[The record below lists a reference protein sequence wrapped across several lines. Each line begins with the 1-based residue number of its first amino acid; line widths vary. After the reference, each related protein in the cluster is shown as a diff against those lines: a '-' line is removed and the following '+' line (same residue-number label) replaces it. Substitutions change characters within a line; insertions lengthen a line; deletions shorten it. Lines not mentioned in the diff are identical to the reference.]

1 MIRNQGGQG
10 EISEEETKDSRFSQ
24 PLSKGEKRDF
34 PGSPVIKTL
43 PSKAGMRVRSLI
55 GELRSHILLA
65 WPKKKKKEKNIL
77 KSFTVFPDNARRS
90 KAENYKSQPGQQRS
104 AYYNSPGKAARRRA
118 AGSLSRARSAPG
130 REVTEAGS
138 FPLDWGIPRRASA
151 AAEPVQAWPRRQ
163 EWGRGDHLSRP

>member
-1 MIRNQGGQG
+1 MIWNQGGQG

-65 WPKKKKKEKNIL
+65 WPKKKRKKISSSPLLCSQTMQEGQRQRTT
-77 KSFTVFPDNARRS
+77 SHSRDNREAPITTPLG
-90 KAENYKSQPGQQRS
+90 KLQGGGQQAAYPGLGAHLEERS
-104 AYYNSPGKAARRRA
+104 PKLGLSHWIGEFPG
-118 AGSLSRARSAPG
+118 GLLPQQSRSRLG
-130 REVTEAGS
+130 HVDKNGVEVTT
-138 FPLDWGIPRRASA
+138 
-151 AAEPVQAWPRRQ
+151 
-163 EWGRGDHLSRP
+163 

>member
-10 EISEEETKDSRFSQ
+10 EISEEKTKDSRFSQ

-43 PSKAGMRVRSLI
+43 PSKAGMPVRPLI

-65 WPKKKKKEKNIL
+65 WPKKKRKKKYPQVLYCFPRQCKKVKGRELQVTAGTTEKRL
-77 KSFTVFPDNARRS
+77 LQLPWESC
-90 KAENYKSQPGQQRS
+90 
-104 AYYNSPGKAARRRA
+104 RRRA
-118 AGSLSRARSAPG
+118 AGSLARAGSAPG
-130 REVTEAGS
+130 GEITEAGS
-138 FPLDWGIPRRASA
+138 LLLDWGIPRRASA